1 MRRAV
6 ALIALAFAG
15 CGGVVEQPR
24 DKVQRPAPAD
34 EAAQAERNA
43 LDSLKA
49 FCTRGGRKRD
59 AVAGIGLLIDHARRD
74 IASGDDEDN
83 LAWRE
88 DLGWLAGQLERSE
101 CLPAQVPRIDRALR
115 LLPLPELIEPE
126 EVYEPEYDYEPP
138 YP

>member
-1 MRRAV
+1 VLM
-6 ALIALAFAG
+6 ALALVG
-15 CGGVVEQPR
+15 CGGAADQGRETAR
-24 DKVQRPAPAD
+24 RTAPAD

-43 LDSLKA
+43 VEALKA
-49 FCTRGGRKRD
+49 FCTGGGRKRD

-74 IASGDDEDN
+74 IESGGDDVN
-83 LAWRE
+83 LAWRA
-88 DLGWLAGQLERSE
+88 DLGWLAGRLERSE

-126 EVYEPEYDYEPP
+126 EVYEPEYDYEP